1 MKNEAGECYT
11 IMKQISHLMSDVVT
25 SLKIQR
31 LRWVGHVVRI
41 EDNPVR
47 KLTFQKPSGSRRK
60 GRPK

>member
-1 MKNEAGECYT
+1 
-11 IMKQISHLMSDVVT
+11 MSDVVT
-25 SLKIQR
+25 SLEIQR